1 MAITCAL
8 GTKHIEALAKVI
20 YKKMSTLPQGEVF
33 DINGYMDYLYTK
45 LAEKQ
50 GVDSALQ
57 YMQQFPYLA
66 NIIAAKLIDVVDID
80 PSVNLAAMAKAFRNP
95 DTGWQEVNA
104 RFNRELTPEVLDAVS
119 DYETN
124 TPTQEDYEDEVPT
137 PIAKVSDDR
146 LKASTALSGTLEQFI
161 TMNPNDKFEGVVETT
176 DPSKTYIRLALAKI
190 KNLARNLD
198 INATINYQGK
208 FLRLKVVNLK
218 DFPRDERTKQTDD
231 LIGKM
236 IGIGEEE
243 SIKNDVTPISQ
254 LFALMLTDE
263 NGNTIYFNQQGDVT
277 TKEKGGK
284 PVYQMMRDVRLQN
297 GKYTVRDIYNKED
310 QIMTPTNLAYEM
322 LRFMGYGSV
331 SSYEKNENASF
342 ADLIKDLGKQQQEE
356 FKKLYDLK
364 QQALKGKAPLLF
376 VTGASTGILN
386 DIIKQDIKLSD
397 LEGLTPNVIDTFLVL
412 SKDEYGFRSGASI
425 ITVEDQSF
433 QVDRTDIP
441 KDISK
446 QIAQALQSKT
456 LKTKEK
462 IAFYNQFFN
471 DNIVNLQSKI
481 NNQDFSFVTTTRRH
495 KLIQKNNKLYFVY
508 ADYTAAELKANSSL
522 VNTLRYVQ
530 LDGSK
535 QSIDKVQEVLNGGKA
550 SVKEGKV
557 TKYGAKINYMNGILN
572 SDFFTYDEATDKLVK
587 SGTYKEFIVG
597 LNPKILLSESQG
609 LPLYNSY
616 LKFAIPNA
624 YSNKAAK
631 AQQKA
636 AQDTRSAVRKFKDD
650 MVEVI
655 KNAPAQSIKIT
666 VQNVREVTRNNQ
678 PPVYNYDAV
687 IEGQPGVHKF
697 YGAKNKV
704 NQGDEF
710 YLEVTDVTDN
720 GFLFKDVVKALSN
733 TEFGRMDMGS
743 LGDRDFN
750 TEISRGIPIETITA
764 AETEE
769 AEALDEVKPEPN
781 TVPDE
786 DIEGDQKELLNPDN
800 TIQPSDSTPIS
811 RRLKRDYGKFK
822 LDRGANLSNDVTQAQ
837 IDAATTWWNN
847 SPLSKFI
854 SLEQVA
860 NIVNS
865 NVYARFIAAGS
876 SLLAEQNLDGKL
888 GKILINQATKGSMV
902 DTYHEAWHVFSQLFL
917 TREEKLKLYNE
928 VRNSD
933 PKFKNLSAFAIEEI
947 LAEDFRTYA
956 LSSKTKKGAPVRN
969 TLFRRILNFLKKLFS
984 RKQSLADQIQ
994 PEEISTYGVAGE
1006 LFNKLYFASNKP
1018 ELLNDYVPLIENVQF
1033 DMLNRGVRQQRAYRE
1048 DALNERDSL
1057 DLVNAMDSMI
1067 SEEIDNAYAYQ
1078 KESNGATANK
1088 SGTVNIIL
1096 RKENEAQLYEFLK
1109 ENLEDRV
1116 AEIKDRLT
1124 VAPVKP
1130 FNDINTLVD
1139 LSTNAIAVIKNS
1151 KGDNEYFFLR
1161 DQIEDFDNLSLDNK
1175 EGQRIKGELYKGTI
1189 DVIGDFYTHNKIKGT
1204 DKTPANIVIVNSL
1217 EEAKAQF
1224 EAYVKAKETDYTEIV
1239 ENPNASANQAVLD
1252 FDQQLDLERLR
1263 IFQTALKNWNK
1274 TIKFHQ
1280 ENSDFNIINK
1290 KVRLQESDPALDLEE
1305 ATNDVEDATG
1315 GEKLKDSVG
1324 DVTLQQLAD
1333 NEVIYMLKSLFAL
1346 DKNGNHQYDRLGF
1359 KKRAS
1364 FKKVWNA
1371 LVRSTGSTKDPQEI
1385 YNKIV
1390 AASAIYPEL
1399 KQLVEY
1405 KLPNPS
1411 VEDPINGTSFSITTS
1426 FWNVFSLPR
1435 IKYIQLLVVPE
1446 KDGTTTEVVGT
1457 SMDIGS
1463 TKRKFTSQFKAQKPN
1478 KFISKDKFNNNILN
1492 LNAIVQEFMG
1502 TDGQLKT
1509 GDNAEY
1515 RFLKAIGFNYDDL
1528 GKIKQTLSDKINRKD
1543 YALGYIFT
1551 AFKELRDAQVSGNL
1565 TEEGWEIINRFR
1577 SNPIDALSRGFNK
1590 GIIGAPS
1597 SAIYLAGLKLS
1608 TAVNKLIEL
1617 QNKYGATSSNFSVL
1631 NAAKKRVNEHTTD
1644 NTLTVIADAL
1654 NTAKEKT
1661 DLFKKGS
1668 ITSYL
1673 DPKRNPW
1680 TNNLQTFNSLF
1691 DASNKK
1697 RTGRSIAIE
1706 MASGTQ
1712 ILGKDGSTTTDLDP
1726 RSKFIQEF
1734 HTMLKAGMQEVLRPG
1749 SKSSSFAWRI
1759 DGGIEFPGIG
1769 TKEDKHLYID
1779 FDTFLSMNNEL
1790 DAIEKIILPYVSSET
1805 ARINIFKSNPEAKNY
1820 IGYNKKGKDGK
1831 PFGEQF
1837 NYFDGILSTKTKQ
1850 DILSKVNTTEV
1861 TLLNYLSTDPA
1872 LKETILKEIQSYFE
1886 KKSDKLYDYLN
1897 EAKYIDPKLLNK
1909 YNIPGFTGAQKEK
1922 LLSKTYMYNSW
1933 IHNLETSVIFYGDI
1947 AQYDHTKQDFH
1958 KRTSGLIS
1966 NGRRFR
1972 TDVSAIRYIN
1982 EQFNLGK
1989 TYASTLA
1996 PKYNNFIYDGSLNT
2010 AVIEEIK
2017 RDSVY
2022 IDDIRKGLTDYYK
2035 KNTKKSDAEIKST
2048 VDKEVEKYTKKEIK
2062 EGDGQ
2067 GYITFDA
2074 YRTLKK
2080 LQNKWTD
2087 KQEEVF
2093 QKIIKG
2099 EPIEGPLDE
2108 FFPVYKLQNFAYLED
2123 TVLPVTAFHK
2133 FALFPLIPSVIK
2145 EGSDLDKMHKKM
2157 LEQNI
2162 QYLTFD
2168 SGSKVGTVTSDGK
2181 PDKAITEDG
2190 RFNESIVFTK
2200 NTFNAG
2206 FLKEVT
2212 NVPNKYKGKVV
2223 FSTQLRKL
2231 ILDGLYE
2238 EAALTLPQ
2246 YSGLVKAYED
2256 SVDFNTALLKQELKQ
2271 EIGYDETKGITNPE
2285 RFLKVIKDNLQ
2296 RKDYPEHLLRALKT
2310 NSDGSLRYDL
2320 SYFLDA
2326 QAIEDTIM
2334 SIVEKKFVRQKV
2346 KGEALVQVASSF
2358 TNNMWTAPTDAD
2370 VKKHMGTNTLP
2381 FYYPGK
2387 DGKTN
2392 AMKVAVALQGD
2403 FYHLLKLK
2411 HIDGEA
2417 IGTIQRLNQM
2427 IKNDKWLDTD
2437 NNRKSITMTAVR
2449 IPVQGLNSMEFME
2462 VYEFLDPSAGSI
2474 IIVPTEIVAKS
2485 GGDFDVDKLTTFM
2498 PNIDTETGNVIT
2510 SDMTEEAFFA
2520 AYNKATDAEKKQ
2532 MLKQQKKAVENSFI
2546 ENIRSI
2552 LEIPENY
2559 ATLVKPND
2567 TALLQELSQELE
2579 DKVSDFDKYEKVNGE
2594 EVNRT
2599 AGGKK
2604 MISPTTVLEQRYNV
2618 AKHGH
2623 NIVGKAVLGI
2633 AASENAMNPVFNQ
2646 AGVVLPK
2653 KYKASTF
2660 KDSLNKYVEEGDP
2673 IYDMRLFLPHN
2684 ETKTGNISLSKIYDK
2699 TGVDRIADVVSQ
2711 GMNGWVDVEKD
2722 EWIFYIQGNY
2732 ELAPTMLYLIRAGV
2746 PREFAVKF
2754 VSSPLIREYAEELR
2768 KISGPFADAMGV
2780 SATKK
2785 AYERYEATK
2794 RVIDRHM
2801 LDYFNASVVPVLQ
2814 RNDDLTVYYKTFV
2827 PGQGMVDIPT
2837 KMKYA
2842 ELRNKIDDFTY
2853 DLNYVSSVTI
2863 NLDGKEREV
2872 YIKPSVDNKLFY
2884 NSSSKANERY
2894 ETSGY
2899 SLELMDNL
2907 IDSYSKTGT
2916 VDQNQII
2923 PAMGMLLHFSEIQKQ
2938 IQGIGMMK
2946 RRSKPDTTLFRN
2958 IQEIILRDLDID
2970 SLDTLSKVDKASK
2983 DRIFNESITS
2993 SLGDKKLI
3001 VDVVSQ
3007 MLPLRNGEATN
3018 EFIKYA
3024 LNDKESR
3031 KNINKRFGTTNDSL
3045 VNFVSSFKNDIS
3057 NFILQNYLSN
3067 FVDANGS
3074 IVKIPTEFKEM
3085 PVKLSKNLSGDV
3097 EIKDGVVYV
3106 NSQNLR
3112 EDFANKSYLNTAEG
3126 PKSYAQR
3133 PGLEPFKTEQDPF
3146 ASEEAYIKYA
3156 IFRSYM
3162 QTKGYTGLELNKIA
3176 LLNSFN
3182 YNALMRNNDYS
3193 YTNEVI
3199 DVIQKYPNLAID
3211 YPILEQISIHS
3222 TSKSTEFNVLTLT
3235 DRDVID
3241 AATKDTYA
3249 RNIRALGNESVQK
3262 VADPAENLRISR
3274 LFHMLPLVA
3283 IYQHGVGST
3292 LYGFDQV
3299 LPQDMVQSAMQNAS
3313 NLFKLNYWNTKALA
3327 HVFKTTVNTEERQF
3341 KNFIVTEA
3349 EFNQMPELRA
3359 IAAEEDPFE
3368 AIENAPSI
3376 PQIIAAGSSPYRG
3389 AFSIGSSFQGNLTD
3403 YIESDI
3409 KLNDAIK
3416 KAITLSKDDGLSG
3429 ILASALKLIDPK
3441 ILDRN
3446 LFVSK
3451 DRYRDGSPGNL
3462 GVSAAT
3468 EFLGLRRTFEEGTF
3482 TSRQLQTMA
3491 HELTHMMTLQPFIKE
3506 SDNIPLTAKEKEF
3519 LTEMRALYTYVK
3531 GLPESKNME
3540 YANAMANEF
3549 EFIADALADSKFR
3562 EYLNSIEY
3570 SKGKSVLTKLIEMIK
3585 ELLGVKPGSALE
3597 TAVDQIYSL
3606 REDSDFKHYDT
3617 LHHLIGEMQIHE
3629 SEFNIKKAYQSTQPT
3644 QPKTTD
3650 DYRYFG
3656 SMYTIKLQDGVGV
3669 DVEGY
3674 KGKAAA
3680 KQKLL
3685 DAYNTDPNVDPQNG
3699 RPFRETPTQLE
3710 VQAQNSGNKFVFADG
3725 TAIDVPFTLNAE
3737 QQAALYKLEDFYNNP
3752 AKYQNEI
3759 TLSGYAGTGKTTI
3772 LGVFDKYLKNKTY
3785 VKPIYTSPTHRANAV
3800 TKMKNPKA
3808 NVLTLHKLFGL
3819 NPMLNLE
3826 SDQLDIRDVKT
3837 ESVKEPKIKRG
3848 DTIIVDESSMVT
3860 NELYDLIQE
3869 FKDTMNL
3876 RIIFAGDRGQLGPV
3890 QNDTKLQSKVFDNP
3904 QNQAQLTKVERTGDN
3919 PILLNST
3926 RAREGQDFTYITDE
3940 IDGNGVEFFDTPDR
3954 LNQIIGQN
3962 LKEMMESGNMLY
3974 FRILSSLNKDV
3985 AKINVQARQ
3994 ILFGEEAKK
4003 SPYIKGDILMGYDNI
4018 GEDMLINSGDYVV
4031 EDVSEEKDLV
4041 VNVPK
4046 ASLNQYGDLVL
4057 DPGKDVIVKG
4067 YRVTIKDILN
4077 PDNIFSLN
4085 LPSEGNDAELVEIAN
4100 RLLELKGFYSRVSG
4114 RARGKLF
4121 GAISEVSNDIVFNRD
4136 IKDNGRF
4143 LAKKAIDYGYAHTI
4157 HKSQGGTYNK
4167 VLIFDDSISSLAAN
4181 LADKRKLGMDGQ
4193 KAIKDQL
4200 KYVAISRASE
4210 YAYVY
4215 NPKDTAVGGFDFRGE
4230 TPQPITEADYDT
4242 AAVATFSFATVEEKP
4257 TPAVQTKGEIQM
4269 RSDNVAKI
4277 FSGNKTV
4284 TNRTSLINDG
4294 KYTIEGSTD
4303 VVEVKYLG
4311 KSTINGN
4318 QVTIINEKTGQ
4329 VSTRTLDQL
4338 AKAEGFKD
4346 GADFKANNKFSTNYL
4361 NGTQSRYLYQV
4372 APVLAVSADAEAAM
4386 GKMNPETTTDLQ
4398 EFRDAVAQ
4406 NNNIFPAKFT
4416 SAAGRLYVLNSD
4428 GLYNLVDPLSGTT
4441 LMKNIDLTTG
4451 EMGVPSNVNV
4461 PATNAY
4467 KNELLKQIQTY
4478 IKDFNLEEMLGQYG
4492 YDVKDLIEKVQ
4503 NAETQDQVDE
4513 VAALINEKICKS

>member
-8 GTKHIEALAKVI
+8 GTQHIEALAKVI

-119 DYETN
+119 DYEAN
-124 TPTQEDYEDEVPT
+124 TPTQQDYEDEVPT

-146 LKASTALSGTLEQFI
+146 LKATTALSGTLEQFI
-161 TMNPNDKFEGVVETT
+161 TMNPNDKFEGVVEST
-176 DPSKTYIRLALAKI
+176 DPNKTYIRLALAKI

-218 DFPRDERTKQTDD
+218 DFPRDERTQQTDD

-254 LFALMLTDE
+254 LFALMLTDD

-310 QIMTPTNLAYEM
+310 QIMTPTDLAYEM

-342 ADLIKDLGKQQQEE
+342 ADLVKDLGKQQQEE

-386 DIIKQDIKLSD
+386 DVIKQDVKLSD
-397 LEGLTPNVIDTFLVL
+397 LEGLAPNTIDTFLVL
-412 SKDEYGFRSGASI
+412 NKDEYGFRSGASI

-471 DNIVNLQSKI
+471 DNIANLQSKI
-481 NNQDFSFVTTTRRH
+481 NNQDFSFVTATRRH

-508 ADYTAAELKANSSL
+508 ADYTAAELKANPSL
-522 VNTLRYVQ
+522 VNTLRYVP

-535 QSIDKVQEVLNGGKA
+535 QSIDKMQEVLNGGKA

-557 TKYGAKINYMNGILN
+557 TKYGAKMNYMNGILN
-572 SDFFTYDEATDKLVK
+572 SDFFTYDETTDKLVK

-597 LNPKILLSESQG
+597 LNPKILLSKSQG

-616 LKFAIPNA
+616 LKFAIPDA

-636 AQDTRSAVRKFKDD
+636 TQDTRSAVRKFKDD
-650 MVEVI
+650 MVGVI

-678 PPVYNYDAV
+678 PSVYNYDAV

-720 GFLFKDVVKALSN
+720 GFLFKDVVKALSD

-750 TEISRGIPIETITA
+750 TETSRGIPIETITA

-769 AEALDEVKPEPN
+769 AEALDELKPEPN

-811 RRLKRDYGKFK
+811 RRLKRNYGKFK
-822 LDRGANLSNDVTQAQ
+822 LDRSADLSNDVTQEQ
-837 IDAATTWWNN
+837 IDSATTWWNN

-876 SLLAEQNLDGKL
+876 SLLVEQNLDGKL

-933 PKFKNLSAFAIEEI
+933 PKFKNLSAFAIEET

-956 LSSKTKKGAPVRN
+956 LSPKTKKGAPVRN

-1006 LFNKLYFASNKP
+1006 LFNKLFFASNKP

-1139 LSTNAIAVIKNS
+1139 LSTNAVAVIVNS

-1161 DQIEDFDNLSLDNK
+1161 DQIEDFDNLTLDNK

-1204 DKTPANIVIVNSL
+1204 DNTPANIVIVNSL

-1239 ENPNASANQAVLD
+1239 ENPNASATQAVLD
-1252 FDQQLDLERLR
+1252 FNQQLDLERLR

-1290 KVRLQESDPALDLEE
+1290 KVRLQESDPALDPEE

-1371 LVRSTGSTKDPQEI
+1371 LVRSTGSTKNPQEI

-1426 FWNVFSLPR
+1426 FWNAFSLPR

-1478 KFISKDKFNNNILN
+1478 KFISKDNFNNNILN
-1492 LNAIVQEFMG
+1492 LNAIVQEFIG

-1590 GIIGAPS
+1590 GIIGAPG
-1597 SAIYLAGLKLS
+1597 SAIYLSGLKLS

-1661 DLFKKGS
+1661 DLFRKGS

-1673 DPKRNPW
+1673 DPSRNPW

-1697 RTGRSIAIE
+1697 RAGRSIAIE

-1820 IGYNKKGKDGK
+1820 IGYNKKGRDGK
-1831 PFGEQF
+1831 PSGEQF
-1837 NYFDGILSTKTKQ
+1837 NYFDGILSKETKQ

-1886 KKSDKLYDYLN
+1886 KKSDQLYNYLN
-1897 EAKYIDPKLLNK
+1897 EAKYVDPKLLNK

-1972 TDVSAIRYIN
+1972 TDISAIRYIN

-2022 IDDIRKGLTDYYK
+2022 IDDIRQGLTDYYK

-2048 VDKEVEKYTKKEIK
+2048 VDKEVEKYTKDEIK

-2080 LQNKWTD
+2080 LQNKWSD
-2087 KQEEVF
+2087 KQEELF

-2168 SGSKVGTVTSDGK
+2168 SGSKVGTITSDGK

-2190 RFNESIVFTK
+2190 RFNDSVVFTK

-2238 EAALTLPQ
+2238 EGALTLPK
-2246 YSGLVKAYED
+2246 YSGLVKAYEE
-2256 SVDFNTALLKQELKQ
+2256 SVKFNTELLKEELKQ

-2358 TNNMWTAPTDAD
+2358 TNNMWSAPTDAD
-2370 VKKHMGTNTLP
+2370 IKKYMGSNTLP
-2381 FYYPGK
+2381 FYHPGK

-2392 AMKVAVALQGD
+2392 AMKVAIALQGD

-2411 HIDGEA
+2411 HLDGEA
-2417 IGTIQRLNQM
+2417 IDTIQRLNQM
-2427 IKNDKWLDTD
+2427 IKDEKWLDID

-2498 PNIDTETGNVIT
+2498 PNINSETGEVIT
-2510 SDMTEEAFFA
+2510 SNLSREEFFA

-2599 AGGKK
+2599 ARGKK

-2653 KYKASTF
+2653 KYKASEF
-2660 KDSLNKYVEEGDP
+2660 DKSLNKYVEFGQP

-2684 ETKTGNISLSKIYDK
+2684 KTKSGNISLSKIYDK

-2746 PREFAVKF
+2746 PREYAVKF
-2754 VSSPLIREYAEELR
+2754 VSSPLIREFADELR
-2768 KISGPFADAMGV
+2768 KISGPFAGAMGI
-2780 SATKK
+2780 AAKQK
-2785 AYERYEATK
+2785 AFERYEATK

-2801 LDYFNASVVPVLQ
+2801 QNYMTASLSML
-2814 RNDDLTVYYKTFV
+2814 NSMDNITVYYKEYIPQQGLVDV
-2827 PGQGMVDIPT
+2827 PTDLTYGEFQQGVN
-2837 KMKYA
+2837 
-2842 ELRNKIDDFTY
+2842 LGTY
-2853 DLNYVSSVTI
+2853 DLNNVSAVTI
-2863 NLDGKEREV
+2863 NLDGKARELYV
-2872 YIKPSVDNKLFY
+2872 KPSVDNKLFY

-2916 VDQNQII
+2916 LNQNEII

-2938 IQGIGMMK
+2938 IQGIGKMK

-2958 IQEIILRDLDID
+2958 IQEIILRDLDIED
-2970 SLDTLSKVDKASK
+2970 LDTLSKVDQISK
-2983 DRIFNESITS
+2983 DRVFNESITS
-2993 SLGDKKLI
+2993 SLGDKKLV

-3007 MLPLRNGEATN
+3007 MLPLRNGEETN
-3018 EFIKYA
+3018 EFIKTA
-3024 LNDKESR
+3024 LSNEQYKAAI
-3031 KNINKRFGTTNDSL
+3031 INKFGASNDGL
-3045 VNFVSSFKNDIS
+3045 VNFISAFKNDIS

-3067 FVDANGS
+3067 FIDANGS

-3085 PVKLSKNLSGDV
+3085 PVKLSNNLSTDV

-3112 EDFANKSYLNTAEG
+3112 EDFKNKVYLDTAEG
-3126 PKSYAQR
+3126 PRSYTQR
-3133 PGLEPFKTEQDPF
+3133 PGFEPFKTEQDPF

-3193 YTNEVI
+3193 YTNEVM

-3313 NLFKLNYWNTKALA
+3313 NLFKLNYWNFLGLI
-3327 HVFKTTVNTEERQF
+3327 HVFNGTVSTEQRQF
-3341 KNFIVTEA
+3341 KNFVLTEDQ
-3349 EFNQMPELRA
+3349 FNAMPEIRA
-3359 IAAEEDPFE
+3359 VAAEEDPFE
-3368 AIENAPSI
+3368 AIENAPVA
-3376 PQIIAAGSSPYRG
+3376 PQPVKMTLTNYTNHSGG
-3389 AFSIGSSFQGNLTD
+3389 ALGADTEWDVIGKNFGMTDNKHYWMNNKTPNGNTEITAD
-3403 YIESDI
+3403 
-3409 KLNDAIK
+3409 DAIEGQEKVTQAARAMGRIEPTHQVRDERLIRNWSQVKYSDAVFAVTTMLNVGAEMNYGKKAKIRQGKGGTGYAIEMAIQAGKPVYVFDQVRNAWFKNIDGKWSESEVPTLTQNFAGIGTREINEAGK
-3416 KAITLSKDDGLSG
+3416 KAI
-3429 ILASALKLIDPK
+3429 
-3441 ILDRN
+3441 
-3446 LFVSK
+3446 
-3451 DRYRDGSPGNL
+3451 RD
-3462 GVSAAT
+3462 VY
-3468 EFLGLRRTFEEGTF
+3468 
-3482 TSRQLQTMA
+3482 
-3491 HELTHMMTLQPFIKE
+3491 
-3506 SDNIPLTAKEKEF
+3506 AK
-3519 LTEMRALYTYVK
+3519 T
-3531 GLPESKNME
+3531 
-3540 YANAMANEF
+3540 
-3549 EFIADALADSKFR
+3549 
-3562 EYLNSIEY
+3562 IE
-3570 SKGKSVLTKLIEMIK
+3570 
-3585 ELLGVKPGSALE
+3585 
-3597 TAVDQIYSL
+3597 Q
-3606 REDSDFKHYDT
+3606 
-3617 LHHLIGEMQIHE
+3617 Q
-3629 SEFNIKKAYQSTQPT
+3629 QPT
-3644 QPKTTD
+3644 TQSIQPTQQPKTTD
-3650 DYRYFG
+3650 NYRYFG
-3656 SMYTIKLQDGVGV
+3656 SMYAIKLQDGVGV

-4067 YRVTIKDILN
+4067 YQVTIKDILN
-4077 PDNIFSLN
+4077 PDNIFMLN
-4085 LPSEGNDAELVEIAN
+4085 LPSEGNDAELVEIAT

-4230 TPQPITEADYDT
+4230 APQPITEEDYDT

-4257 TPAVQTKGEIQM
+4257 TPAIPTKGELKL
-4269 RSDNVAKI
+4269 RADNVLKV

-4294 KYTIEGSTD
+4294 MYTIEGSTD
-4303 VVEVKYLG
+4303 VVEIKYIG
-4311 KSTINGN
+4311 YSTINGN
-4318 QVTIINEKTGQ
+4318 QVTITNEKTGK

-4346 GADFKANNKFSTNYL
+4346 AADFKANTVLSTSYI
-4361 NGTQSRYLYQV
+4361 NGTRGRYLYQIS
-4372 APVLAVSADAEAAM
+4372 PVLAVSADAEAAM
-4386 GKMNPETTTDLQ
+4386 GRINPETTTDLQ

-4416 SAAGRLYVLNSD
+4416 SAAGRVYVLNSD
-4428 GLYNLVDPLSGTT
+4428 GLYNLVDPLSSTT

-4478 IKDFNLEEMLGQYG
+4478 IKDFNLEEILGQYG

>member
-119 DYETN
+119 DYEAN
-124 TPTQEDYEDEVPT
+124 TPTQQDYEDEVPT

-146 LKASTALSGTLEQFI
+146 LKATTALSGTLEQFI
-161 TMNPNDKFEGVVETT
+161 TMNPNDKFEGVVEST
-176 DPSKTYIRLALAKI
+176 DPNKTYIRLALAKI

-218 DFPRDERTKQTDD
+218 DFPRDERTQQTDD

-310 QIMTPTNLAYEM
+310 QIMTPTDLAYEM

-342 ADLIKDLGKQQQEE
+342 ADLVKDLGKQQQEE

-386 DIIKQDIKLSD
+386 DVIKQDVKLSD
-397 LEGLTPNVIDTFLVL
+397 LEGLAPNTIDTFLVL
-412 SKDEYGFRSGASI
+412 NKDEYGFRSGASI
-425 ITVEDQSF
+425 ITVDDQSF
-433 QVDRTDIP
+433 QVDRIDIP

-462 IAFYNQFFN
+462 VAFYNQFFN
-471 DNIVNLQSKI
+471 DKIVNLQSKI
-481 NNQDFSFVTTTRRH
+481 NNQDFSFVTDTRRH

-508 ADYTAAELKANSSL
+508 ADYTAAELKANPSL
-522 VNTLRYVQ
+522 VNTLRYVP

-535 QSIDKVQEVLNGGKA
+535 QSTDKIQEVLNGGKA

-557 TKYGAKINYMNGILN
+557 TKYGAKMNYMNGILN
-572 SDFFTYDEATDKLVK
+572 SDFFTYDETNDKLVK

-597 LNPKILLSESQG
+597 LNPKILLSKSQG

-616 LKFAIPNA
+616 LKFAIPDA

-636 AQDTRSAVRKFKDD
+636 TQDTRSAVRKFKDD

-704 NQGDEF
+704 NQSDEF

-720 GFLFKDVVKALSN
+720 GFLFKDVVKALSD

-750 TEISRGIPIETITA
+750 TETSRGIPIETITA
-764 AETEE
+764 AETEV
-769 AEALDEVKPEPN
+769 AEALDELKPEPN

-822 LDRGANLSNDVTQAQ
+822 LDRGANLSNDVTQEQ

-956 LSSKTKKGAPVRN
+956 LSPKTKKGAPVRN

-1006 LFNKLYFASNKP
+1006 LFNKLFFASNKP

-1033 DMLNRGVRQQRAYRE
+1033 DMLNRGIRQQRAYRE

-1078 KESNGATANK
+1078 KESNGVTANK

-1096 RKENEAQLYEFLK
+1096 KKENEAQLYEFLK

-1116 AEIKDRLT
+1116 AEIKNRLT

-1161 DQIEDFDNLSLDNK
+1161 DQIEDFDNLTLDNK
-1175 EGQRIKGELYKGTI
+1175 EGERIKGELYKGTI

-1224 EAYVKAKETDYTEIV
+1224 EAYVKAKETDYTDIV
-1239 ENPNASANQAVLD
+1239 ENPNASATQAVLD
-1252 FDQQLDLERLR
+1252 FDQKLDLERLR

-1274 TIKFHQ
+1274 TIKFHK
-1280 ENSDFNIINK
+1280 EHSDFNIINK
-1290 KVRLQESDPALDLEE
+1290 KVRLQESDPALDPEE
-1305 ATNDVEDATG
+1305 ATNDIEDAAG

-1346 DKNGNHQYDRLGF
+1346 DKDGNHQYDRLGF

-1426 FWNVFSLPR
+1426 FWNAFSLPR

-1463 TKRKFTSQFKAQKPN
+1463 TKRKFTSQFRAQKPN

-1492 LNAIVQEFMG
+1492 LNAIVKEFIG
-1502 TDGQLKT
+1502 DDGQLKT
-1509 GDNAEY
+1509 GDDAEY

-1528 GKIKQTLSDKINRKD
+1528 GKIKQTLSDKIIRKD

-1551 AFKELRDAQVSGNL
+1551 VFKELRDAQSSGNV
-1565 TEEGWEIINRFR
+1565 TEEGWEIINRFK
-1577 SNPIDALSRGFNK
+1577 SNPIDALSKGFGK
-1590 GIIGAPS
+1590 GIIGAPNS
-1597 SAIYLAGLKLS
+1597 SIYLEGPKLS

-1631 NAAKKRVNEHTTD
+1631 NAAKKRVNEHTKD

-1654 NTAKEKT
+1654 NSATEKT
-1661 DLFKKGS
+1661 ELFRKGS

-1697 RTGRSIAIE
+1697 RAGRSIAIE

-1712 ILGKDGSTTTDLDP
+1712 ILNKDGSTTTDLDP

-1769 TKEDKHLYID
+1769 SKKDKHLYID

-1805 ARINIFKSNPEAKNY
+1805 ARINIFKTNPEAKNY
-1820 IGYNKKGKDGK
+1820 IGYNKPGKDGK
-1831 PFGEQF
+1831 PSGEQF
-1837 NYFDGILSTKTKQ
+1837 NYFDGVLSKETKQ
-1850 DILSKVNTTEV
+1850 EILSKVNTTEV
-1861 TLLNYLSTDPA
+1861 TLLNYLSSDPK
-1872 LKETILKEIQSYFE
+1872 LKETIIKEIQSYFE
-1886 KKSDKLYDYLN
+1886 KKSNKLYDYLN

-1909 YNIPGFTGAQKEK
+1909 YNIPGFTGSQKER
-1922 LLSKTYMYNSW
+1922 LLTKTYMYNSW

-1947 AQYDHTKQDFH
+1947 AQYDHTKQGFH

-2010 AVIEEIK
+2010 AIIEEIK

-2022 IDDIRKGLTDYYK
+2022 IPDIRDGLTKFYTE
-2035 KNTKKSDAEIKST
+2035 NTKMSADEIKKT
-2048 VDKEVEKYTKKEIK
+2048 VDREIKKYTKEEIK

-2080 LQNKWTD
+2080 LQNKWSD
-2087 KQEEVF
+2087 KQEDLF

-2108 FFPVYKLQNFAYLED
+2108 FFPVYKLQNFGYLED

-2145 EGSDLDKMHKKM
+2145 EGSDFDKLHKKM

-2162 QYLTFD
+2162 QYVTFE
-2168 SGSKVGTVTSDGK
+2168 SGSKVGAITSNGK
-2181 PDKAITEDG
+2181 PDKAFTEDG
-2190 RFNESIVFTK
+2190 RFNDSVVFTK

-2212 NVPNKYKGKVV
+2212 NVPNKYKGNVV
-2223 FSTQLRKL
+2223 FPTQLRKL

-2238 EAALTLPQ
+2238 EGALTLPK
-2246 YSGLVKAYED
+2246 YSGLVKAYEE
-2256 SVDFNTALLKQELKQ
+2256 SVKFNTELLKEELKQ

-2285 RFLKVIKDNLQ
+2285 KFLKVIKDNLR

-2310 NSDGSLRYDL
+2310 NSDGSLKYDL

-2370 VKKHMGTNTLP
+2370 IKKHMGSNTLP
-2381 FYYPGK
+2381 FYHPGK

-2392 AMKVAVALQGD
+2392 AMKVAISLQGD

-2427 IKNDKWLDTD
+2427 IKDDKWLDTD

-2474 IIVPTEIVAKS
+2474 IIVPTELVAKS

-2498 PNIDTETGNVIT
+2498 PNINSETGEVIT
-2510 SDMTEEAFFA
+2510 SNLSREEFFA
-2520 AYNKATDAEKKQ
+2520 AYNKATDAEKKE

-2567 TALLQELSQELE
+2567 TALLQGLSEELE

-2594 EVNRT
+2594 EVNIS
-2599 AGGKK
+2599 GKGTK
-2604 MISPTTVLEQRYNV
+2604 MISPTTVLEPRYNV

-2633 AASENAMNPVFNQ
+2633 AASENAMNPIFNQ
-2646 AGVVLPK
+2646 AGVILPK
-2653 KYKASTF
+2653 KYKASEF
-2660 KDSLNKYVEEGDP
+2660 SKSLSKYVEFGEP

-2684 ETKTGNISLSKIYDK
+2684 KTKSGNISLSKIYDE
-2699 TGVDRIADVVSQ
+2699 TGIDRIADVVSQ
-2711 GMNGWVDVEKD
+2711 GMNGWVDVEAN

-2732 ELAPTMLYLIRAGV
+2732 ELAPTMLYLIRSGV
-2746 PREFAVKF
+2746 PREYAVKF
-2754 VSSPLIREYAEELR
+2754 VSSPLIREFAEELR
-2768 KISGPFADAMGV
+2768 KISGPFAGAMGI
-2780 SATKK
+2780 AAKEK
-2785 AYERYEATK
+2785 AFERYEATK

-2801 LDYFNASVVPVLQ
+2801 REYYNASTSVLQ
-2814 RNDDLTVYYKTFV
+2814 PNDDVTVYYKTFV
-2827 PGQGMVDIPT
+2827 PNQGWIDIPT
-2837 KMKYA
+2837 KMKYS
-2842 ELRNKIDDFTY
+2842 ELRNNINGLIY
-2853 DLNYVSSVTI
+2853 DLNNVSSVTI
-2863 NLDGKEREV
+2863 DFDGKEREV
-2872 YIKPSVDNKLFY
+2872 YVKPSVDNKLFY

-2907 IDSYSKTGT
+2907 IDSYAKTGT

-2938 IQGIGMMK
+2938 IQGIGRMK

-2958 IQEIILRDLDID
+2958 IQEIALRDLDID

-2983 DRIFNESITS
+2983 DRILYESITS

-3007 MLPLRNGEATN
+3007 MLPLRNGEPTD
-3018 EFIKYA
+3018 EFIKTA
-3024 LNDKESR
+3024 LSDEQYKTAI
-3031 KNINKRFGTTNDSL
+3031 INKFGASNDGL

-3067 FVDANGS
+3067 FIDANGS

-3085 PVKLSKNLSGDV
+3085 PVKLSNNLLTDV

-3112 EDFANKSYLNTAEG
+3112 EDFANKSYLDTAEG
-3126 PKSYAQR
+3126 PRSYAQR
-3133 PGLEPFKTEQDPF
+3133 PGFEPFKTEQDPF

-3193 YTNEVI
+3193 YTNEVM

-3262 VADPAENLRISR
+3262 VEDTKENLRISR

-3313 NLFKLNYWNTKALA
+3313 NLFKLNYWNTKGLA

-3341 KNFIVTEA
+3341 KNFVVTEA

-3359 IAAEEDPFE
+3359 VAAEEDPFE
-3368 AIENAPSI
+3368 AIENAPTITQPTTKPTEVKSGVQEI
-3376 PQIIAAGSSPYRG
+3376 FESNPELSN
-3389 AFSIGSSFQGNLTD
+3389 IGSQEQYSQ
-3403 YIESDI
+3403 
-3409 KLNDAIK
+3409 
-3416 KAITLSKDDGLSG
+3416 
-3429 ILASALKLIDPK
+3429 
-3441 ILDRN
+3441 
-3446 LFVSK
+3446 
-3451 DRYRDGSPGNL
+3451 
-3462 GVSAAT
+3462 
-3468 EFLGLRRTFEEGTF
+3468 
-3482 TSRQLQTMA
+3482 
-3491 HELTHMMTLQPFIKE
+3491 
-3506 SDNIPLTAKEKEF
+3506 
-3519 LTEMRALYTYVK
+3519 
-3531 GLPESKNME
+3531 
-3540 YANAMANEF
+3540 
-3549 EFIADALADSKFR
+3549 
-3562 EYLNSIEY
+3562 YLNSIFPNSQIKDILY
-3570 SKGKSVLTKLIEMIK
+3570 HGTSAYKLGDVIPDFQNRALYLANKKMAQSYAGKTGVVLPVIINSQVLINSPE
-3585 ELLGVKPGSALE
+3585 
-3597 TAVDQIYSL
+3597 
-3606 REDSDFKHYDT
+3606 
-3617 LHHLIGEMQIHE
+3617 LIGELPETLAVRKEQLKNAKLAEQNKGFFAVNRGIFSVDDIILGE
-3629 SEFNIKKAYQSTQPT
+3629 QDIEYYLTEDAYSNRRNQRFEALTGEDLTKFIKFLENRITEIEAGRPIDSFITRADGDPEDFYGVFNPKNVLFLGSTQDIEGFRNFVKNTPVVN
-3644 QPKTTD
+3644 QSPQAKTTD

-3710 VQAQNSGNKFVFADG
+3710 VQAQNSGNTFVFANG
-3725 TAIDVPFTLNAE
+3725 IAIDVPFTLNAE

-3752 AKYQNEI
+3752 AKYKNEI

-3772 LGVFDKYLKNKTY
+3772 LGIFDKYLNKKSY

-3800 TKMKNPKA
+3800 TQMKNPKA
-3808 NVLTLHKLFGL
+3808 KVVTLHSLFGL

-3837 ESVKEPKIKRG
+3837 ESVRKPNIKRG

-3869 FKDTMNL
+3869 FKDDMNL
-3876 RIIFAGDRGQLGPV
+3876 KIIFAGDRGQLGPV
-3890 QNDTKLQSKVFDNP
+3890 QNDTKLQSKVFDNS
-3904 QNQAQLTKVERTGDN
+3904 QNQIQLTKVERTGDN

-3954 LNQIIGQN
+3954 LNQIMGQN
-3962 LKEMMESGNMLY
+3962 LKEMKESDNPLY

-3985 AKINVQARQ
+3985 ARINIQARE
-3994 ILFGEEAKK
+3994 IMFGAEAKK
-4003 SPYIKGDILMGYDNI
+4003 SPYIEGEILMGYDNI
-4018 GEDMLINSGDYVV
+4018 GEDELINSGDYVV
-4031 EDVSEEKDLV
+4031 KSVSEVKDIEVSITQGNLT
-4041 VNVPK
+4041 
-4046 ASLNQYGDLVL
+4046 SYGIEFSS
-4057 DPGKDVIVKG
+4057 GKKVKVKG
-4067 YRVTIKDILN
+4067 YTITIQDALNSNKDPFQIN
-4077 PDNIFSLN
+4077 VPT
-4085 LPSEGNDAELVEIAN
+4085 EGNDEALAEIAKGI
-4100 RLLELKGFYSRVSG
+4100 LDLKALFSKLQGK
-4114 RARGKLF
+4114 ARGLLF
-4121 GAISEVSNDIVFNRD
+4121 GEISLLTQKIVFNKD
-4136 IKDNGRF
+4136 IIENGRF
-4143 LAKKAIDYGYAHTI
+4143 LAKKGIDYGYAHTI

-4215 NPKDTAVGGFDFRGE
+4215 NPKDTAVGGYDFRGE
-4230 TPQPITEADYDT
+4230 TPQPITEEDYDT

-4257 TPAVQTKGEIQM
+4257 TPAVPTKGEIEL
-4269 RSDNVAKI
+4269 RSDNVDKV
-4277 FSGNKTV
+4277 FSGNKTI

-4294 KYTIEGSTD
+4294 KYSIKGSTD
-4303 VVEVKYLG
+4303 VVEIKYIG

-4318 QVTIINEKTGQ
+4318 QVTITNEKTGK

-4346 GADFKANNKFSTNYL
+4346 AADFKANNKFSTNYL
-4361 NGTQSRYLYQV
+4361 NGTQSRYLYQIT
-4372 APVLAVSADAEAAM
+4372 PVFAVSADAEAAM
-4386 GKMNPETTTDLQ
+4386 GRINPETSTDLQ
-4398 EFRDAVAQ
+4398 DFRDAVAQ

-4416 SAAGRLYVLNSD
+4416 SAAGRVYVLNSD

-4478 IKDFNLEEMLGQYG
+4478 IKDFNLEEILGQYG

>member
-342 ADLIKDLGKQQQEE
+342 ADLVKDLGKQQQEE
-356 FKKLYDLK
+356 FKKLYNLK

-386 DIIKQDIKLSD
+386 DVIKQDIKLSD

-1096 RKENEAQLYEFLK
+1096 RKENESQLYEFLK
-1109 ENLEDRV
+1109 ENLEDRI

-1139 LSTNAIAVIKNS
+1139 LSTNAVAVIKNS

-1239 ENPNASANQAVLD
+1239 ENPNASATQAVLD

-1290 KVRLQESDPALDLEE
+1290 KVRLQESDPALDPEE

-1426 FWNVFSLPR
+1426 FWNAFSLPR

-1463 TKRKFTSQFKAQKPN
+1463 TKRKFTSQFKAQKTN

-2145 EGSDLDKMHKKM
+2145 EGSDLDKIHKKM

-2498 PNIDTETGNVIT
+2498 PNIDIETGNVIT

-2653 KYKASTF
+2653 KYKASEF
-2660 KDSLNKYVEEGDP
+2660 DKSLNKYVEFGQP

-2746 PREFAVKF
+2746 PREYAVKF
-2754 VSSPLIREYAEELR
+2754 VSSPLIREFADELR
-2768 KISGPFADAMGV
+2768 KISGPFAGAMGI
-2780 SATKK
+2780 AAKQK
-2785 AYERYEATK
+2785 AFERYEATK

-2801 LDYFNASVVPVLQ
+2801 QNYMTASLSML
-2814 RNDDLTVYYKTFV
+2814 NSMDNITVYYKQYIPQQGLVDV
-2827 PGQGMVDIPT
+2827 PTDLTYGEFQQGVN
-2837 KMKYA
+2837 
-2842 ELRNKIDDFTY
+2842 LGTY
-2853 DLNYVSSVTI
+2853 DLNNVSAVTI
-2863 NLDGKEREV
+2863 NLDGKARELYV
-2872 YIKPSVDNKLFY
+2872 KPSVDNKLFY

-2907 IDSYSKTGT
+2907 IDSYSKTGALN
-2916 VDQNQII
+2916 QNEII

-2938 IQGIGMMK
+2938 IQGIGKMK

-2958 IQEIILRDLDID
+2958 IQEIILRDLDIED
-2970 SLDTLSKVDKASK
+2970 LDTLSKVDQISK
-2983 DRIFNESITS
+2983 DRVFNESITS
-2993 SLGDKKLI
+2993 SLGDKKLV

-3007 MLPLRNGEATN
+3007 MLPLRNGKETN
-3018 EFIKYA
+3018 EFIKVSLSDEQYKTA
-3024 LNDKESR
+3024 I
-3031 KNINKRFGTTNDSL
+3031 INKFGASNDGL
-3045 VNFVSSFKNDIS
+3045 VNFISAFKNDIS

-3067 FVDANGS
+3067 FIDANGS

-3085 PVKLSKNLSGDV
+3085 PVKLSKNLSTDV

-3112 EDFANKSYLNTAEG
+3112 EDFANKSYLDTAEG
-3126 PKSYAQR
+3126 PRSYAQR
-3133 PGLEPFKTEQDPF
+3133 PGFEPFKTEQDPF

-3162 QTKGYTGLELNKIA
+3162 QTKGYKGLELNKIA

-3193 YTNEVI
+3193 YTNEVM

-3313 NLFKLNYWNTKALA
+3313 NLFKLNYWNFLGLT
-3327 HVFKTTVNTEERQF
+3327 HVFNGTVSTEQRQF
-3341 KNFIVTEA
+3341 KNFVLTEDQ
-3349 EFNQMPELRA
+3349 FNAMPEIRA
-3359 IAAEEDPFE
+3359 VAAEEDPFE
-3368 AIENAPSI
+3368 AIENAPVFVQPKQTPI
-3376 PQIIAAGSSPYRG
+3376 DVTTKAVFNVEPIQATDKKAKAKAKIATQYIGFAEGIQGSSTALYAQQAGEFANTGVYGPNDVIFVSVPGKRG
-3389 AFSIGSSFQGNLTD
+3389 SEELQKRNQDRTINEAIKAVEAGATILTD
-3403 YIESDI
+3403 NKNYIDSS
-3409 KLNDAIK
+3409 NYN
-3416 KAITLSKDDGLSG
+3416 TG
-3429 ILASALKLIDPK
+3429 
-3441 ILDRN
+3441 
-3446 LFVSK
+3446 
-3451 DRYRDGSPGNL
+3451 
-3462 GVSAAT
+3462 
-3468 EFLGLRRTFEEGTF
+3468 
-3482 TSRQLQTMA
+3482 
-3491 HELTHMMTLQPFIKE
+3491 
-3506 SDNIPLTAKEKEF
+3506 EK
-3519 LTEMRALYTYVK
+3519 RLY
-3531 GLPESKNME
+3531 KNME
-3540 YANAMANEF
+3540 AKGYQYSEVTVDDQVIGTWRKPIQVSS
-3549 EFIADALADSKFR
+3549 EVIESKP
-3562 EYLNSIEY
+3562 IE
-3570 SKGKSVLTKLIEMIK
+3570 
-3585 ELLGVKPGSALE
+3585 A
-3597 TAVDQIYSL
+3597 
-3606 REDSDFKHYDT
+3606 
-3617 LHHLIGEMQIHE
+3617 
-3629 SEFNIKKAYQSTQPT
+3629 
-3644 QPKTTD
+3644 KTTD
-3650 DYRYFG
+3650 AYRYFG

-3685 DAYNTDPNVDPQNG
+3685 DSYNADPNVDPQNG

-4114 RARGKLF
+4114 RARGRLF

-4193 KAIKDQL
+4193 KSIKDQL

-4478 IKDFNLEEMLGQYG
+4478 IKDFNLEEMLGRYG